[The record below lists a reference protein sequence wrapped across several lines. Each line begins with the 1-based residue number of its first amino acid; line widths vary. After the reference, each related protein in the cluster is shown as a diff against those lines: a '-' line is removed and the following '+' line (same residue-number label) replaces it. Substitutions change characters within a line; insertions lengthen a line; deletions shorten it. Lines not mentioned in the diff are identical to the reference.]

1 VLSEARTPDLN
12 TWQTGRQTVAL
23 LRTKEWKLPN
33 SWSSASERAQQAG
46 TKEVIPA
53 LGLQDGQVPLAHPPL
68 LCHLLV
74 LQSHLAHCI
83 TLCKSLARA
92 FVV

>member
-53 LGLQDGQVPLAHPPL
+53 LRL
-68 LCHLLV
+68 
-74 LQSHLAHCI
+74 
-83 TLCKSLARA
+83 
-92 FVV
+92 

>member
-12 TWQTGRQTVAL
+12 TWQTVAL

-53 LGLQDGQVPLAHPPL
+53 LRL
-68 LCHLLV
+68 
-74 LQSHLAHCI
+74 
-83 TLCKSLARA
+83 
-92 FVV
+92 